1 MSKIDELLEER
12 STLTRKLFLVRCGVG
27 WVTTAALLLLGGK
40 AVSAQAVAICLI
52 GVPIALIAYDR
63 IVLGDS

>member
-1 MSKIDELLEER
+1 MPKIDELLAER
-12 STLTRKLFLVRCGVG
+12 SALTRKLFFVRCGIG

-40 AVSAQAVAICLI
+40 AVSAQAVVICLI

-63 IVLGDS
+63 IVLEDR